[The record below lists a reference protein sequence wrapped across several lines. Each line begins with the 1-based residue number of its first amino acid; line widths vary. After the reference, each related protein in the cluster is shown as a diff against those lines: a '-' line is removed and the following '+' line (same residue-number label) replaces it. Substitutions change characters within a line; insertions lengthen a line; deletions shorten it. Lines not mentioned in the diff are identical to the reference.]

1 MLDTFCAEPYNVPTV
16 TFRYSSHGEVTA
28 AGRMKVATNEQ
39 LFINGRLTTVACYI
53 DFCVT
58 ARFPSW
64 LAHCLFSLPFVF
76 CLYLVERQNCEIVK
90 TLNSENSRYSISH
103 VVPPETSLT
112 ECQTGKEAE
121 LATFPFL
128 FVQNALS
135 V

>member
-1 MLDTFCAEPYNVPTV
+1 MLDTFYAEPCIVPTV

-58 ARFPSW
+58 ACFPSW

-76 CLYLVERQNCEIVK
+76 CLYLVERQNREIVK

-112 ECQTGKEAE
+112 ECQTGEEAE
-121 LATFPFL
+121 LAAFPFL